1 MRIKIKLKT
10 INEVKKFC
18 EFAESVDTDIYI
30 SQGRYTVSAK
40 SIMGIMSLSLLD
52 NLELSVD
59 EPTDS
64 FYEFLDN
71 IKELGVVCGNQ

>member
-1 MRIKIKLKT
+1 MKIKIKLKT
-10 INEVKKFC
+10 INEVKRFC
-18 EFAESVDTDIYI
+18 EFAECVDSDIYI

-59 EPTDS
+59 DPTDS

-71 IKELGVVCGNQ
+71 IKELGVVCGN